1 VLKKPR
7 NLFMNE
13 YFIAEVISAARV
25 SPNMIRI
32 EFGGQGLADF
42 QSSGRPDEWT
52 RLMFPVEPGGRVE
65 LPILLDGKWKSPPTC
80 ELSPARPY
88 TVRKWV
94 PVSGA
99 LTIDFV
105 IHDGG
110 VAASWAKEARPGD
123 RIVVSAPF
131 GRFVPPGESGWTL
144 LLADITG
151 LPAVAR
157 IIEEQGTS
165 NVISAHIEL
174 PHQDDRQELQAGQDV
189 SLYWYDSFGKDS
201 KPTRLLDIAQAI
213 SLPQGDGY
221 LYIAGEATAASEVR
235 KHFRDVVGISK
246 DRITSVG
253 YWIEGQSRG

>member
-1 VLKKPR
+1 
-7 NLFMNE
+7 MSE
-13 YFIAEVISAARV
+13 YFIAEVLSVIRV

-32 EFGGQGLADF
+32 DFGGEGLTQF
-42 QSSGRPDEWT
+42 RSSGRPDEWT
-52 RLMFPVEPGGRVE
+52 RLMFPVEPSGKVE
-65 LPILLDGKWKSPPTC
+65 LPILRDGKWKGPPTC

-94 PVSGA
+94 PTSGV
-99 LTIDFV
+99 LTIEFV
-105 IHDGG
+105 VHEGG
-110 VAASWAKEARPGD
+110 IAADWANRASPGD

-131 GRFVPPGESGWTL
+131 GRFIPPSDSGWTV

-157 IIEEQGTS
+157 IIEERAAI
-165 NVISAHIEL
+165 NVISAHVEL
-174 PHQDDRQELQAGQDV
+174 PHEDDRQELRAGRDV
-189 SLYWYDSFGKDS
+189 SLYWYDSFGKES

-213 SLPQGDGY
+213 KLPEGKGY

-235 KHFRDVVGISK
+235 KHFRDVVGIDK
-246 DRITSVG
+246 ERITSVG